1 MRGVLVFWGGLSPQG
16 GCCEATRS
24 MRVIGIPPCHLVVA
38 SVSIHV
44 VPLDLG
50 IAAVPGKATS
60 SPWPELCLQGPGR
73 EAGAGSPVHSVGFQA
88 CVNVYSSGSLCKESF
103 SGQVPAP
110 SLMPLTPF
118 WTLLQSSV
126 PVLQPPL
133 PLEMPPPPP
142 PPPDSPP
149 PPPPPP
155 PPPGEDGEIQEV
167 EMEDEGGEEPPA
179 PGTEEDAPLK
189 PLPRPAAT
197 SSTQVSAAAAP
208 GHGRVLVRGLMAVS
222 LTPCSPPG
230 CR

>member
-1 MRGVLVFWGGLSPQG
+1 MPLIGQARGVSSA
-16 GCCEATRS
+16 C
-24 MRVIGIPPCHLVVA
+24 
-38 SVSIHV
+38 
-44 VPLDLG
+44 PL
-50 IAAVPGKATS
+50 
-60 SPWPELCLQGPGR
+60 PGR
-73 EAGAGSPVHSVGFQA
+73 ALAGRQRAGAGSAVRSVGFQA
-88 CVNVYSSGSLCKESF
+88 CVNMYSSGSLCKESF
-103 SGQVPAP
+103 SGQVPAT

-189 PLPRPAAT
+189 PLLRPAA
-197 SSTQVSAAAAP
+197 SSSQVSSS
-208 GHGRVLVRGLMAVS
+208 AVS
-222 LTPCSPPG
+222 RAKPDLGQSHCPVSSVGRGRGRALIRPHLGAPSLLAQCLPRHSLPG

>member
-1 MRGVLVFWGGLSPQG
+1 MGVPRRGGRRGGTARRRRQK
-16 GCCEATRS
+16 TRRS
-24 MRVIGIPPCHLVVA
+24 
-38 SVSIHV
+38 S
-44 VPLDLG
+44 
-50 IAAVPGKATS
+50 KATS
-60 SPWPELCLQGPGR
+60 QRQRRAHRGARRAPHRYVSLPVRPLAAEQERCQGSPWWLCFQAGPQ
-73 EAGAGSPVHSVGFQA
+73 AGAGGSDSRPGIQA
-88 CVNVYSSGSLCKESF
+88 RVNVYFAGSLCKESF
-103 SGQVPAP
+103 SGQVPAT

-189 PLPRPAAT
+189 SLVRPAA
-197 SSTQVSAAAAP
+197 SNSQVSSEARAP
-208 GHGRVLVRGLMAVS
+208 LIPECETLGI
-222 LTPCSPPG
+222 G
-230 CR
+230 CVTMLLAKH

>member
-1 MRGVLVFWGGLSPQG
+1 MQGRAVHGGGASKWDHGQEEVVDHRLGV
-16 GCCEATRS
+16 
-24 MRVIGIPPCHLVVA
+24 
-38 SVSIHV
+38 
-44 VPLDLG
+44 
-50 IAAVPGKATS
+50 
-60 SPWPELCLQGPGR
+60 
-73 EAGAGSPVHSVGFQA
+73 QA
-88 CVNVYSSGSLCKESF
+88 CVNVCSSGSLCKESF
-103 SGQVPAP
+103 SGQVPAT

-189 PLPRPAAT
+189 SLVRPAA
-197 SSTQVSAAAAP
+197 SSSQVSSGARAPLISECEAGKWVCSGAP
-208 GHGRVLVRGLMAVS
+208 GS
-222 LTPCSPPG
+222 TLTSALSSRLLSIPAHPPCSRPSHRRG
-230 CR
+230 KQSR